1 MYLYIFI
8 FICILSSHLINSLDQ
23 DTQQNPGPHPP
34 QALFQSESTLTALP
48 SVVSANTAAV
58 NPSLSPGPAKCSRT
72 YVTFSDD
79 ESFQRFFPQSSPPR
93 VPVQEICP
101 VTHKPALYRDP
112 ITDIPYANV
121 QAFRIIREAYKK
133 YVAAHGLP
141 STGTATPAD
150 TTAKNLRQKIIIKQG
165 M

>member
-8 FICILSSHLINSLDQ
+8 FIYILSSHLINSLDQ

-34 QALFQSESTLTALP
+34 QALFQSESTLTVPP